1 MLIIYSLILLPAIAG
16 LATLGWSSRVG
27 RRILLVA
34 IAAIHLLL
42 TAALAWN
49 PPPLSEHAW
58 LGVDHAGLLMLG
70 LTSVL
75 FFATSIYTAGY
86 LQQEYSRRHHDTAE
100 GFLFNAQPKA
110 IHIGC
115 MLLFLAAMS
124 GASLSQHF
132 GLYWVCMEATTLA
145 SAPLIYFHRHHR
157 SLEATWKYILI
168 CSVGIALALLGNFLL
183 AVAASGIG
191 EGHPTLVFSSL
202 LAHARLLHPVWLKA
216 ALLFMLVGY
225 GTKMGLA
232 PMHSQLPD
240 ADSEAPPAAAALLSG
255 ALLNC
260 AFLGI
265 YRIHLLCV
273 ANGLGRFSHNLLLSL
288 GLLSIAVAA
297 IFIIRQRDFRRML
310 AYSSVEHMGILAV
323 GVGLG
328 GIGVFGAALHA
339 ICHSLTKAALFMT
352 AGNIYT
358 AFDSKFVA
366 DVRGLKRTR
375 PITAVLWLGGF
386 LAITGSPPFATF
398 LSEFTILKAALD
410 GGFYAIGA
418 LYLGLLGL
426 IFIGMVNNVIPMT
439 QGLPAESSTDAEAQP
454 SHEPLWSVMPAGV
467 LLTLMLLL
475 GLWLPRPLNEMLTS
489 ISDRAN
495 SLEATKTTTT
505 ERWPGSHGVA
515 NSMLGVTN
523 QLKPLDEGNM
533 AASALVPIRRH
544 KPAASKPTHSWLNV
558 STTAA
563 MRLPE
568 IDVTET
574 PHFFLP
580 SSFPTPGENT
590 P

>member
-1 MLIIYSLILLPAIAG
+1 MLIIYTLILLPTIAG

-27 RRILLVA
+27 RRILLVGV
-34 IAAIHLLL
+34 AAVHLLL
-42 TAALAWN
+42 TATLAWN

-58 LGVDHAGLLMLG
+58 LGVDHAGLLMLVI
-70 LTSVL
+70 TSLL
-75 FFATSIYTAGY
+75 FLATSIYTAGY
-86 LQQEYSRRHHDTAE
+86 LRQEYSRHHHDTSE
-100 GFLFNAQPKA
+100 GFLFSAQPKA

-124 GASLSQHF
+124 GAALSHHF
-132 GLYWVCMEATTLA
+132 GLYWVFMEATTLA

-183 AVAASGIG
+183 AVAATGM
-191 EGHPTLVFSSL
+191 EAGHPTLVFSSL
-202 LAHARLLHPVWLKA
+202 LAHATLLHPVWLKA
-216 ALLFMLVGY
+216 AFLFMLVGY

-273 ANGLGRFSHNLLLSL
+273 ANGLGRFSHNLLMFL
-288 GLLSIAVAA
+288 GLLSIGVAA
-297 IFIIRQRDFRRML
+297 VFIIRQRDFRRML
-310 AYSSVEHMGILAV
+310 AYSSIEHMGIIAL

-328 GIGVFGAALHA
+328 GIGVFGAALHV
-339 ICHSLTKAALFMT
+339 ICHSLTKASLFMV
-352 AGNIYT
+352 AGNIFT
-358 AFDSKFVA
+358 AYDSKFVA
-366 DVRGLKRTR
+366 DVRGLKRAQ

-439 QGLPAESSTDAEAQP
+439 QGIPSKLSAESQ
-454 SHEPLWSVMPAGV
+454 SHEPAWSVAPAGI
-467 LLTLMLLL
+467 LLTLMILL
-475 GLWLPRPLNEMLTS
+475 GLWLPRPLNGMLTS
-489 ISDRAN
+489 MSAHAN
-495 SLEATKTTTT
+495 SLESTQATS
-505 ERWPGSHGVA
+505 ERKEV
-515 NSMLGVTN
+515 
-523 QLKPLDEGNM
+523 D
-533 AASALVPIRRH
+533 
-544 KPAASKPTHSWLNV
+544 
-558 STTAA
+558 
-563 MRLPE
+563 
-568 IDVTET
+568 T
-574 PHFFLP
+574 P
-580 SSFPTPGENT
+580 
-590 P
+590 